1 MWTGLN
7 MFASDFES
15 RFVVW
20 TTFGKHS
27 SWLNCLLTDWE
38 IIYLPDVQIDGQLDV
53 RWTVRRTCKL
63 FEALLRRPKKSQV
76 EGILQ
81 CIQISRDIVCWKKDK
96 FIFEPLAL
104 VTLGVFFV
112 FLSAVYYYISCHNI
126 VLIKEV
132 HFLGFMFINL
142 FVQGYTVFSLRKIM
156 LATSDLLRLLS
167 SIHTSCNMIEL
178 LPRKKR

>member
-1 MWTGLN
+1 M
-7 MFASDFES
+7 
-15 RFVVW
+15 
-20 TTFGKHS
+20 
-27 SWLNCLLTDWE
+27 
-38 IIYLPDVQIDGQLDV
+38 
-53 RWTVRRTCKL
+53 
-63 FEALLRRPKKSQV
+63 LLRRPKKSQV

-81 CIQISRDIVCWKKDK
+81 CFQISRDIFCWKKDT

-132 HFLGFMFINL
+132 HFLGFMFINS

-156 LATSDLLRLLS
+156 LATSHNRVS
-167 SIHTSCNMIEL
+167 SAAAAPNFSFETVPTTDTILIAQQQAT
-178 LPRKKR
+178 